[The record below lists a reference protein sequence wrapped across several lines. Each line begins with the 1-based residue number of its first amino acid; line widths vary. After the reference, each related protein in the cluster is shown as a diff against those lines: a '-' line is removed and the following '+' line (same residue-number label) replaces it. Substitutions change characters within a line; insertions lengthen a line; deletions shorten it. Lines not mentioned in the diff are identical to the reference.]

1 MENTVIDAREQA
13 VQKTDELMDILN
25 RLKGTRDEMAVL
37 QVFVNR
43 LFEQGHSQTLRDA
56 ISSHFLKKQAHF
68 LYDQRHSHQ
77 KNKAISLFKL
87 SSRVKAA
94 W

>member
-25 RLKGTRDEMAVL
+25 RFKGTRDEMAVL

-43 LFEQGHSQTLRDA
+43 LFEQGHSRTLRDA
-56 ISSHFLKKQAHF
+56 ISSHFLEQAHF